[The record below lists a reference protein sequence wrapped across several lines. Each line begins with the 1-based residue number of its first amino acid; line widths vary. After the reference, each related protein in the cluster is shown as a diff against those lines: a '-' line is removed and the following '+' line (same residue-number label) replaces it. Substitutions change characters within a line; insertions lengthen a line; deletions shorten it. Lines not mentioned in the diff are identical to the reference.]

1 MASVFL
7 DFLALYNSAELKQ
20 SDARQFQE
28 AIGFSLYSNSRP
40 GIDSFK
46 SFFELLWNKSLVDA
60 PLTQDEITS
69 YVDTV
74 LSEIHGYKAHQIK

>member
-1 MASVFL
+1 MIIF
-7 DFLALYNSAELKQ
+7 
-20 SDARQFQE
+20 
-28 AIGFSLYSNSRP
+28 SRP

-60 PLTQDEITS
+60 PLTQDEVRS

-74 LSEIHGYKAHQIK
+74 LSEIHGYKGLKQNKNERDTSVSSK